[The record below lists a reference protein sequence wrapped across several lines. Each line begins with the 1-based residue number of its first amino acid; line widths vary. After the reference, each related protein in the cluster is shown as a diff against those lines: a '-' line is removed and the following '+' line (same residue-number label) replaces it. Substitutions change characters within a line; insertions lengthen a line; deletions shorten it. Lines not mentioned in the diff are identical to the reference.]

1 MIDAKQAICG
11 RYRKDLKPK
20 SLYPTFHAAASDLAA
35 ATHQEYATCVGLVF
49 EVLAGI
55 AGVIVHS
62 DALGRLLR
70 TMHEDGTL
78 EKRLL

>member
-1 MIDAKQAICG
+1 MDAKQAISG
-11 RYRKDLKPK
+11 RYSASLKPK
-20 SLYPTFHAAASDLAA
+20 SLYPAFHAAASDLAA

-49 EVLAGI
+49 EVLAGL
-55 AGVIVHS
+55 AGVSVYS

-78 EKRLL
+78 AHRLL